1 MAEKNNYPVRV
12 LDMTNLFSKEL
23 LIYSLFDIKFKKP
36 VRLIFW
42 VYLFITFAIWGFPM
56 GYLFIVKLHTLNI
69 WTAALIFG
77 PPVGL
82 ATIMS
87 KPIWG
92 GKSFYDWTKTQI
104 LYLGS
109 PKYYCDHKPAK
120 KEHTYKIDNSIV
132 VSRRSDIEYLS
143 KLK

>member
-42 VYLFITFAIWGFPM
+42 VYLFITFAIWGLP
-56 GYLFIVKLHTLNI
+56 I
-69 WTAALIFG
+69 
-77 PPVGL
+77 GL

-104 LYLGS
+104 IYLTS
-109 PKYYCDHKPAK
+109 PKYYCDHKPVK
-120 KEHTYKIDNSIV
+120 KEHTYKIDNSIA